1 MTSPSGSD
9 PRVDPL
15 LASAAQSGPQPVYL
29 VHGDVV
35 LSEPAARR
43 LAEGLAD
50 AAGCSLEVHRRPERL
65 GFLLADLRTFSL
77 FDPAK
82 VVLVVDS
89 AVFADQ
95 RAAADLVDAAAEVAP
110 VDLDSGGDLSA
121 REREAASRLLQ
132 TLRLFDVDP
141 EAGEPAALLEDLPD
155 WVFQGGD
162 AFRSRRHGRGRGKRQ
177 VEQLRED
184 LESLLAAAR
193 HAGLTGRDGSDL
205 SELSQVLEEGLPE
218 NHTLVLAEGSVAE
231 EHPLVV
237 TLRQRKAF
245 LAVGT
250 IEEETRGAKRGTVRG
265 LDLLAEELER
275 QTGVGIRPDA
285 LQELAR
291 RTLRQDRDKSGRP
304 VGIQSASTSRLA
316 GEYRKLASLVPEGG
330 EIDRA
335 LVGKATEDRG
345 EEDAFKLLDAVGEG
359 RGDEALERYRR
370 MMSSSQDPVAT
381 RLSFFS
387 LFADFC
393 RTLSAV
399 RGMMKVAGVPPGDRN
414 YPRFKNRGAPALQ
427 GNLPGGASSPV
438 AGIHPYRLHRAY
450 LAASRLSDKTAAAL
464 PAWVL
469 DAELRIKGDSG
480 DPDVAVAHL
489 MARVAGRA

>member
-15 LASAAQSGPQPVYL
+15 LASATRSGPQPVYL
-29 VHGDVV
+29 IHGDVV

-43 LAEGLAD
+43 LAQGLAD
-50 AAGCSLEVHRRPERL
+50 AAGCALEVHRRPERL
-65 GFLLADLRTFSL
+65 GAVLADLRTFSL
-77 FDPAK
+77 FDSAK

-89 AVFADQ
+89 AVFADR
-95 RAAADLVDAAAEVAP
+95 RAAADLVDAASDAAP
-110 VDLDSGGDLSA
+110 VDADGESSELSS

-132 TLRLFDVDP
+132 TFHLFDLDP
-141 EAGEPAALLEDLPD
+141 EAGEPAALLGDLPD
-155 WVFQGGD
+155 WVFQGGA
-162 AFRSRRHGRGRGKRQ
+162 AFRKRRNGRGRGKRQ

-193 HAGLTGRDGSDL
+193 RAGLTGRDGSDL
-205 SELSQVLEEGLPE
+205 SELATALEDGLPE
-218 NHTLVLAEGSVAE
+218 GHTLVLAEAAVAE

-237 TLRQRKAF
+237 TLRERNAF

-250 IEEETRGAKRGTVRG
+250 IEEETRGAKRGSIRG
-265 LDLLAEELER
+265 LNLLAEELER
-275 QTGVGIRPDA
+275 QTGVGIQANA

-291 RTLRQDRDKSGRP
+291 RTLRQDKDKSGRP

-316 GEYRKLASLVPEGG
+316 GEYRKLASLVSKGRK
-330 EIDRA
+330 IDLS
-335 LVGKATEDRG
+335 LVERATEDRG

-370 MMSSSQDPVAT
+370 MIASSQDPLAT

-399 RGMMKVAGVPPGDRN
+399 RGMMKVAGVRPGDRS
-414 YPRFKNRGAPALQ
+414 YPRFKSRGAPALQ
-427 GNLPGGASSPV
+427 GDLPGGASSPV

-464 PAWVL
+464 PGWVL
-469 DAELRIKGDSG
+469 DAEVRIKGDSG

-489 MARVAGRA
+489 MARVAGA

>member
-43 LAEGLAD
+43 LAEGLAE
-50 AAGCSLEVHRRPERL
+50 AAGCPLEIHRRPERL
-65 GFLLADLRTFSL
+65 GPVLADLRTFSL

-95 RAAADLVDAAAEVAP
+95 RAAADLVDSAAEVAP
-110 VDLDSGGDLSA
+110 VDVDSGGELSP

-141 EAGEPAALLEDLPD
+141 EAGEAAALLEDLPD

-162 AFRSRRHGRGRGKRQ
+162 GFRSRRHGRGRGKRQ
-177 VEQLRED
+177 VEQLREE
-184 LESLLAAAR
+184 LESLLTAAR
-193 HAGLTGRDGSDL
+193 HAGLSGRDGSDL

-237 TLRQRKAF
+237 TLRQRKGF
-245 LAVGT
+245 LAVGS
-250 IEEETRGAKRGTVRG
+250 IREEKRGSIAG

-316 GEYRKLASLVPEGG
+316 GEYRKLAGLVPEGG
-330 EIDRA
+330 KIDRA
-335 LVGKATEDRG
+335 LVGRATEDRG

-370 MMSSSQDPVAT
+370 MMASSQDPVAT

-399 RGMMKVAGVPPGDRN
+399 RGMMQVAGVRPGDRS

-450 LAASRLSDKTAAAL
+450 LAASRLSDRTAVAL

-469 DAELRIKGDSG
+469 DTELRIKGDSG